1 MQIAT
6 HPVFRRVQVLQS
18 NALEHQVV
26 SIDRREQT
34 DGLLIGKIDL
44 QKANTPEIK
53 EDRKP
58 RWSYC

>member
-6 HPVFRRVQVLQS
+6 HPEFRRVQVIQS
-18 NALEHQVV
+18 NAWGHQAG
-26 SIDRREQT
+26 SIDPREQT